1 MKISCDTVSIE
12 TKLIGLKTNNNFNSV
27 NFLFIIFKIALQN
40 ANVEIV
46 DVEIICFEMKWQRV
60 CVIITH
66 TLCHCED
73 IICYFRQFL
82 QWNAFRGIF
91 CIELNIQV
99 SRITVI
105 IDWFNCLVI
114 NENFSSSINAC
125 NVASMLN
132 NPLCSRAW
140 KPYKC
145 KIRLWEEKNANLKIR
160 LIREYFFFSLT
171 KNTIFFFFFH

>member
-1 MKISCDTVSIE
+1 MAESVCDYQSY
-12 TKLIGLKTNNNFNSV
+12 
-27 NFLFIIFKIALQN
+27 
-40 ANVEIV
+40 
-46 DVEIICFEMKWQRV
+46 
-60 CVIITH
+60 
-66 TLCHCED
+66 
-73 IICYFRQFL
+73 ICYFRQFL

-105 IDWFNCLVI
+105 IDCLVI

-140 KPYKC
+140 KSYQC
-145 KIRLWEEKNANLKIR
+145 KSRLWEEKNANLKIR

-171 KNTIFFFFFH
+171 KNTIFFFFSLTKNTLMTYSNPFFYHQC

>member
-1 MKISCDTVSIE
+1 MAESVCDYQSY
-12 TKLIGLKTNNNFNSV
+12 
-27 NFLFIIFKIALQN
+27 
-40 ANVEIV
+40 
-46 DVEIICFEMKWQRV
+46 
-60 CVIITH
+60 
-66 TLCHCED
+66 
-73 IICYFRQFL
+73 ICYFRQFL

-105 IDWFNCLVI
+105 IDCLVI
-114 NENFSSSINAC
+114 NENFSSSLNAC

-140 KPYKC
+140 KSYQC
-145 KIRLWEEKNANLKIR
+145 KSRLWEEKNANLKIR

-171 KNTIFFFFFH
+171 KNTIFLFFFH

>member
-1 MKISCDTVSIE
+1 MAESVCDYQSY
-12 TKLIGLKTNNNFNSV
+12 
-27 NFLFIIFKIALQN
+27 
-40 ANVEIV
+40 
-46 DVEIICFEMKWQRV
+46 
-60 CVIITH
+60 
-66 TLCHCED
+66 
-73 IICYFRQFL
+73 ICYFRQFL

-105 IDWFNCLVI
+105 IDCLVI

-140 KPYKC
+140 KSYQC
-145 KIRLWEEKNANLKIR
+145 KSRLWEEKNANLKIR
-160 LIREYFFFSLT
+160 LIREYFYIFFSLT
-171 KNTIFFFFFH
+171 KNTLMTYSNQFFSHQC

>member
-1 MKISCDTVSIE
+1 MRQVSTE
-12 TKLIGLKTNNNFNSV
+12 TKLIGLKTNNNLNSV
-27 NFLFIIFKIALQN
+27 NFLFIIFKIVLQN

-46 DVEIICFEMKWQRV
+46 DVEIICIEMKWQRV
-60 CVIITH
+60 C
-66 TLCHCED
+66 D
-73 IICYFRQFL
+73 YQSYICYFRQFL

-105 IDWFNCLVI
+105 IDWLNCLVI

-140 KPYKC
+140 K
-145 KIRLWEEKNANLKIR
+145 
-160 LIREYFFFSLT
+160 
-171 KNTIFFFFFH
+171 

>member
-1 MKISCDTVSIE
+1 MAESVCDYQSY
-12 TKLIGLKTNNNFNSV
+12 
-27 NFLFIIFKIALQN
+27 
-40 ANVEIV
+40 
-46 DVEIICFEMKWQRV
+46 
-60 CVIITH
+60 
-66 TLCHCED
+66 
-73 IICYFRQFL
+73 ICYFRQFL

-132 NPLCSRAW
+132 NPLCSRAR

-160 LIREYFFFSLT
+160 LIREYFFIFFSLT
-171 KNTIFFFFFH
+171 KNTLMTYSNPFFSHQS

>member
-1 MKISCDTVSIE
+1 MAESVCDYQSY
-12 TKLIGLKTNNNFNSV
+12 
-27 NFLFIIFKIALQN
+27 
-40 ANVEIV
+40 
-46 DVEIICFEMKWQRV
+46 
-60 CVIITH
+60 
-66 TLCHCED
+66 
-73 IICYFRQFL
+73 ICYFRQFL

-114 NENFSSSINAC
+114 NEKFSSSINAC

-140 KPYKC
+140 KSYQC
-145 KIRLWEEKNANLKIR
+145 KSRHWEEKNANLKIR

-171 KNTIFFFFFH
+171 KNTIFLFFFTNKEHTYDLQ

>member
-1 MKISCDTVSIE
+1 MAESVCDYQSY
-12 TKLIGLKTNNNFNSV
+12 
-27 NFLFIIFKIALQN
+27 
-40 ANVEIV
+40 
-46 DVEIICFEMKWQRV
+46 
-60 CVIITH
+60 
-66 TLCHCED
+66 
-73 IICYFRQFL
+73 ICYFRQFL

-140 KPYKC
+140 KSYQC
-145 KIRLWEEKNANLKIR
+145 KSRLWEEKKCKLKNSTYTSVFFFFTNKEHNFFI
-160 LIREYFFFSLT
+160 FFSLT
-171 KNTIFFFFFH
+171 KNTLMTCSNQFFSHQCWLS

>member
-1 MKISCDTVSIE
+1 MMRNPLTDYYNNKALCQLNSIKATRLAQYNTVS
-12 TKLIGLKTNNNFNSV
+12 
-27 NFLFIIFKIALQN
+27 
-40 ANVEIV
+40 VESY
-46 DVEIICFEMKWQRV
+46 ENHRTEL
-60 CVIITH
+60 T
-66 TLCHCED
+66 
-73 IICYFRQFL
+73 
-82 QWNAFRGIF
+82 
-91 CIELNIQV
+91 ELNIQV

-140 KPYKC
+140 KSYQC
-145 KIRLWEEKNANLKIR
+145 KSRLWEEKNANLKIR

-171 KNTIFFFFFH
+171 KNTIFLFFFH

>member
-1 MKISCDTVSIE
+1 MAESVCDYQSY
-12 TKLIGLKTNNNFNSV
+12 
-27 NFLFIIFKIALQN
+27 
-40 ANVEIV
+40 
-46 DVEIICFEMKWQRV
+46 
-60 CVIITH
+60 
-66 TLCHCED
+66 
-73 IICYFRQFL
+73 ICYFRQFL

-105 IDWFNCLVI
+105 IDCLVI

-140 KPYKC
+140 KSYQC
-145 KIRLWEEKNANLKIR
+145 KSRLWEEKNAILKIR

-171 KNTIFFFFFH
+171 KNTIFLFFSLTKNTLMTYSNPFFSHQC